1 MAVLNYALPPHR
13 HAKPKVM
20 INMILSIFLGSMLGV
35 GCALVAELMDRRVR
49 SPFDIS
55 ELLAIPVLAVV
66 SASSDKVNPKKW
78 LFNSAIPVGTSI
90 IKVEHKC

>member
-1 MAVLNYALPPHR
+1 
-13 HAKPKVM
+13 
-20 INMILSIFLGSMLGV
+20 MLGV

-66 SASSDKVNPKKW
+66 SASSDKVNQKKW